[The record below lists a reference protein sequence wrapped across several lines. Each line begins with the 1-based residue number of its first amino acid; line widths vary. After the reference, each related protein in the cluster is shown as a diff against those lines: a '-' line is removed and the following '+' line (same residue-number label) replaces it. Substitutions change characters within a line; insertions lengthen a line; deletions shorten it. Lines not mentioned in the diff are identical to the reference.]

1 MTKEQFRTRMNEGPL
16 ILDGATGSNLIAAGM
31 PRGVSTEL
39 WTLEHPE
46 VLIDLQRGYVDAG
59 AQVVYAPTFQA
70 NRIGLEGRTLPRP
83 IPALIAELVGL
94 SREAAGGR
102 ALVAGDVSSTGRFAL
117 LEYDELFD
125 AYAEQTAALKEAG
138 VDFIIAE
145 TLLSDEEGA
154 VILDAAA
161 GTGLPALCS
170 LTVEADGGLLMGGN
184 IFDACASLEEA
195 GADAVGINC
204 SCGPDQL
211 EAVVAG
217 IRRRVNVPVIAKPNA
232 GLPEITETGA
242 AVYSMGP
249 EPFGVAMRRL
259 YAAGATLLGGCCG
272 TTPAHIRAM
281 ARAVSSAGIM
291 RKDESK

>member
-1 MTKEQFRTRMNEGPL
+1 MTKEQFRARMGEGPL
-16 ILDGATGSNLIAAGM
+16 RLDGATGSNLIAAGM

-39 WTLEHPE
+39 WVLEHPE
-46 VLIDLQRGYVDAG
+46 VLISLQRAYVDAG
-59 AQVVYAPTFQA
+59 AQVIYAPTFQA

-83 IPALIAELVGL
+83 IPALIGELVGL

-117 LEYDELFD
+117 LEYDELYD
-125 AYAEQTAALKEAG
+125 AYAAQLTALKEAG
-138 VDFIIAE
+138 VDLIAAE
-145 TLLSDEEGA
+145 TLLSGEEGA

-161 GTGLPALCS
+161 GIGLPVLCS
-170 LTVEADGGLLMGGN
+170 LTVEADGGLLLGGS
-184 IFDACASLEEA
+184 IYDACAELEGL

-217 IRRRVNVPVIAKPNA
+217 IRRRTGVPVIAKPNA
-232 GLPEITETGA
+232 GLPEITETGE

-249 EPFGVAMRRL
+249 EAFGRAMRPLRE
-259 YAAGATLLGGCCG
+259 AGASLLGGCCG

-281 ARAVSSAGIM
+281 TGALKQG
-291 RKDESK
+291 

>member
-1 MTKEQFRTRMNEGPL
+1 MTKEQFRARMSEGSL

-39 WTLEHPE
+39 WALEHPE
-46 VLIDLQRGYVDAG
+46 VLIGLQRAYVDAG
-59 AQVVYAPTFQA
+59 AQVIYAPTFQA

-83 IPALIAELVGL
+83 IPALTGELVGL

-117 LEYDELFD
+117 LEYDELYD
-125 AYAEQTAALKEAG
+125 AYVEQLTALKEAG
-138 VDFIIAE
+138 VDLIAAE
-145 TLLSDEEGA
+145 TLLSGEEGA

-161 GTGLPALCS
+161 GTGLPVLCS
-170 LTVEADGGLLMGGN
+170 LTVEADGGLLLGGN
-184 IFDACASLEEA
+184 IYDACAGLEGL

-211 EAVVAG
+211 QAVVSG
-217 IRRRVNVPVIAKPNA
+217 IRRRVGVPVIAKPNA
-232 GLPEITETGA
+232 GLPEITETGE

-249 EPFGVAMRRL
+249 EAFGRAMVSLRD
-259 YAAGATLLGGCCG
+259 AGAALLGGCCG

-281 ARAVSSAGIM
+281 TGVLT
-291 RKDESK
+291 